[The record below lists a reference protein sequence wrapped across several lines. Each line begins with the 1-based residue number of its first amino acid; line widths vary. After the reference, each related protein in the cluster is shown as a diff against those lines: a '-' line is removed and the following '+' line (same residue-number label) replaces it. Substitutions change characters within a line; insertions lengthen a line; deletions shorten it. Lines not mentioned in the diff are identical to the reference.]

1 MSLMGDIFTPSHL
14 SLPANA
20 FESNRPSNAA
30 RLKSPQGQ
38 KLTKA
43 AGEFEALLL
52 QSLWKSMKDTFKSD
66 EDPDSDPI
74 LESYDDLGIQ
84 GLTSAVGN
92 AGGLGIK
99 AMILKHL
106 GPSLSGPPNQGGPPT
121 S

>member
-1 MSLMGDIFTPSHL
+1 MSLTTDIFTPSHL

-30 RLKSPQGQ
+30 GLKSPQGQ

-84 GLTSAVGN
+84 GLASAVGN

-106 GPSLSGPPNQGGPPT
+106 GPSLPGPPNQGGPPT

>member
-1 MSLMGDIFTPSHL
+1 VSLAADIFTPSRFN
-14 SLPANA
+14 LPVNA
-20 FESNRPSNAA
+20 FESNRPSNTAG
-30 RLKSPQGQ
+30 LKSPQGQ

-66 EDPDSDPI
+66 GDPDSDPT

-84 GLTSAVGN
+84 GLASAVGN

-99 AMILKHL
+99 SMILKHL
-106 GPSLSGPPNQGGPPT
+106 GPSLSGPNQGGPAPT
-121 S
+121 

>member
-1 MSLMGDIFTPSHL
+1 LN
-14 SLPANA
+14 LPVNA

-30 RLKSPQGQ
+30 GLKSPQGQ

-43 AGEFEALLL
+43 AGEFEALLF
-52 QSLWKSMKDTFKSD
+52 QSLWKSMKDSFKS
-66 EDPDSDPI
+66 EGDPDSDPT

-84 GLTSAVGN
+84 GLASAVGN

-106 GPSLSGPPNQGGPPT
+106 GPALPGSNQGDPAA